1 MKVIEVIGRAVVLLG
16 DESSVRWKR
25 VELQNYLNDGYK
37 AILHLRPDA
46 NALTAVVTL
55 VAGIYQAPTLT
66 GLIRILD
73 VQRNV
78 AATSTKEAVS
88 AMDKKVLDS
97 MVPGWPMS
105 TGSVNV
111 SHWMPDAMTPTKF
124 LVYPP
129 ATALSQVDVLYSAI
143 PTPHALSE
151 SQLDPAGADTTVIN
165 INDSFVPALVD
176 YILYRAHSKDST
188 ASSIPKAQ
196 ASMAAFME
204 GLKQ

>member
-25 VELQNYLNDGYK
+25 VELQSYLNDGYK
-37 AILHLRPDA
+37 AIVQVRPDA

-66 GLIRILD
+66 GLIRVLD

-78 AATSTKEAVS
+78 AATSAKEAVHPI
-88 AMDKKVLDS
+88 DKKVLDS
-97 MVPGWPMS
+97 MVPGWP
-105 TGSVNV
+105 TTAGSVNV

-124 LVYPP
+124 MVYPP
-129 ATALSQVDVLYSAI
+129 ATALSEVDVLYSAI
-143 PTPHALSE
+143 PTPHALNE
-151 SQLDPAGADTTVIN
+151 SQLDPAGADTTAIN